1 MGDGWFG
8 RYEYLLFERPSEGV
22 LLVTQNRPEQGN
34 ANIPPMHTELYEVWS
49 DIARDDE
56 TRVVVITGAGD
67 RFSLGGDMSGTWQ
80 PPEQDRLPPGQAKA
94 RSFYEV
100 AGLAEAMINLDKPI
114 VSAINGSAVASG
126 AALALCADISV
137 MREDARLSDGHAR
150 GGMVAGDHASWMW
163 PLLTSLSKA
172 KYYLMTAAPID
183 GREAERIGLVTF
195 AVPATDVLPRALE
208 IAAALAAGPQHAI
221 RWTKRTLNHWARQQV
236 PIHELSTA
244 LELLSASIEGGAQQ
258 GEAMR
263 LAMRD
268 RERRPH

>member
-1 MGDGWFG
+1 MGDAWFD
-8 RYEYLLFERPSEGV
+8 RYEYLLFERPSPGV
-22 LLVTQNRPEQGN
+22 LLVTQNRPEHGN

-80 PPEQDRLPPGQAKA
+80 PAEADRLPPGQAKVK
-94 RSFYEV
+94 SFYEV
-100 AGLAEAMINLDKPI
+100 AGIPEAMINLEKPI
-114 VSAINGSAVASG
+114 VSAVNGAALASG

-137 MREDARLSDGHAR
+137 MNEDARLSDGHAR

-163 PLLTSLSKA
+163 PLLTSLTKA

-195 AVPATDVLPRALE
+195 AVPADEVLPRALE
-208 IAAALAAGPQHAI
+208 IASQLAVGPQHAI

-244 LELLSASIEGGAQQ
+244 LEMLSTNIEGEAEA

-268 RERRPH
+268 RERRSK